1 MLQFKKLKKKELRNC
16 GQNILYEN
24 SKGAMAMYAY
34 MTSRVHNY
42 YELLEYTKKCK
53 RTKPIQV
60 NIIGEIHL
68 NDDEL
73 ILFLNDF
80 KKDQKWLIPYIKQMN
95 LIDSGKWQCIMISST
110 LLEFPII
117 IYTNMCLYP
126 QYVGIL
132 Q

>member
-1 MLQFKKLKKKELRNC
+1 
-16 GQNILYEN
+16 
-24 SKGAMAMYAY
+24 MYAY

-42 YELLEYTKKCK
+42 SELLEYCKKCK
-53 RTKPIQV
+53 KTKPIQV
-60 NIIGEIHL
+60 NIIRKIQL
-68 NDDEL
+68 DDEEL

-80 KKDQKWLIPYIKQMN
+80 KQNQEWLIPYIGQMN
-95 LIDSGKWQCIMISST
+95 IIDSGKWQCLMIIST
-110 LLEFPII
+110 LLEFPIV